1 MIHAWITGRRDRGR
15 GRFSDRRE
23 AGRRLAP
30 LLQEHAGRDD
40 VVVLALPR
48 GGVPVAWEIATAL
61 RVPLDVFAVRKLGV
75 PGHEE
80 LAMGAIGTGGSE
92 VIDSVLV
99 NQLRIS
105 RDALLTVVERERSEL
120 RRQQALYR
128 GERPLPDLAGM
139 TVLLVDDGIATGASM
154 SAAIEAL
161 RQRQPRR
168 IVVAVPVAPEETCR
182 RLRRQAD
189 EVVCCRMPDDFGGVG
204 AWYENFDQVSDDEV
218 RRLLRR

>member
-1 MIHAWITGRRDRGR
+1 
-15 GRFSDRRE
+15 
-23 AGRRLAP
+23 
-30 LLQEHAGRDD
+30 
-40 VVVLALPR
+40 
-48 GGVPVAWEIATAL
+48 
-61 RVPLDVFAVRKLGV
+61 
-75 PGHEE
+75 
-80 LAMGAIGTGGSE
+80 MGAIGTGGSE

-99 NQLRIS
+99 DQLRIS
-105 RDALLTVVERERSEL
+105 PEALLAVVERERNEL

-128 GERPLPDLAGM
+128 GERPPELAGM

-154 SAAIEAL
+154 SAAIGAL
-161 RQRQPRR
+161 RQTQPRS

-189 EVVCCRMPDDFGGVG
+189 DVVCCRMPDDFGGVG